1 MLFNEPV
8 DVSQLSALQRLSLA
22 NQAKKSSS
30 GASSLASFA
39 RKPGS
44 QPTLANLGPRAAATK
59 PSSLVALAIK
69 RRSSDAARNAT
80 ISSLEAS
87 TVHVEGDSPSSNL
100 KSSKLARKI
109 KLAHSMS
116 ETPYNVA
123 EVNSVNKGFQTQHP
137 SLGPPPN
144 QGEVDSM
151 NALFHTRSS
160 ASAASATHPALLT
173 AFAHPSSFGSL
184 LVAGWH
190 TPVSKQFIPPIHTSR
205 SNVQFLFDSPSPD
218 DLVEAKRVGTR
229 LAKVAKERER
239 H

>member
-30 GASSLASFA
+30 GEGSLASFA
-39 RKPGS
+39 RKHGS
-44 QPTLANLGPRAAATK
+44 HPTLANLGPRAAANK
-59 PSSLVALAIK
+59 PSSLVALASK
-69 RRSSDAARNAT
+69 RRSSEGAGNAT

-87 TVHVEGDSPSSNL
+87 TVQVKGDSPSSDV

-116 ETPYNVA
+116 ENRNSVA
-123 EVNSVNKGFQTQHP
+123 GVNSVNEGFQTQYP

-144 QGEVDSM
+144 QGEVDSI
-151 NALFHTRSS
+151 NAFFHTRGSTS
-160 ASAASATHPALLT
+160 THPALLT
-173 AFAHPSSFGSL
+173 AFANPSSFGSL

-190 TPVSKQFIPPIHTSR
+190 TPVSIRSIPPIHTSR
-205 SNVQFLFDSPSPD
+205 SDAQFLFDSPSPD
-218 DLVEAKRVGTR
+218 DLVEVKRVGTR